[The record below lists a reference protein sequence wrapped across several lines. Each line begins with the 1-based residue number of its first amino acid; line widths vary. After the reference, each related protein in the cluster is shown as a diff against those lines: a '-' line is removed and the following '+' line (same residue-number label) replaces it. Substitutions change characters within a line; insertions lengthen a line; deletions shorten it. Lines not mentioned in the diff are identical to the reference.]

1 MSAKKREELYDEI
14 KEKAVSVGI
23 GMSSPARID
32 KINEEVK
39 RELANIIRE
48 LKDTRIPLMTSVV
61 TVNVTNDLRYAKAYI
76 SVMGD
81 EETKKKAMQGLKSAA
96 GFIRRELGKRIDLRY
111 TPEFV
116 FELDDSIEHGANI
129 ERLLN
134 NINKK

>member
-1 MSAKKREELYDEI
+1 MEENLQEKLINKKENGWETI
-14 KEKAVSVGI
+14 
-23 GMSSPARID
+23 
-32 KINEEVK
+32 
-39 RELANIIRE
+39 
-48 LKDTRIPLMTSVV
+48 
-61 TVNVTNDLRYAKAYI
+61 
-76 SVMGD
+76 D

>member
-1 MSAKKREELYDEI
+1 M
-14 KEKAVSVGI
+14 
-23 GMSSPARID
+23 ARID

-81 EETKKKAMQGLKSAA
+81 EETKNRAMQGLKSAA
-96 GFIRRELGKRIDLRY
+96 GFIRREMGKRIDLRY
-111 TPEFV
+111 TPEMV
-116 FELDDSIEHGANI
+116 FELDNSIEHGANI

-134 NINKK
+134 DLNKK